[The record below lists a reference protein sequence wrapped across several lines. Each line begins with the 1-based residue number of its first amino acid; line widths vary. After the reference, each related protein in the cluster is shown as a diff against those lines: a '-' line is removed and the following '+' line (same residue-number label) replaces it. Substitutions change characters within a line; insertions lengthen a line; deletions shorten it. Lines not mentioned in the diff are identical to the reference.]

1 MAVPIL
7 NIDYLQEKNSLT
19 KLYVADM
26 STYNGY
32 VTYTDGAWTHSP
44 TLEITA
50 PGFTK
55 VALDFVPNSVNIFNA
70 SNLNINCDSDSTLP
84 DGVYTIRYSISP
96 SSVYNIEKTFI
107 RVVAIKCKFS
117 RLFLGVTMDCAC
129 GQSKQ
134 TQLKAQLRDIK
145 EMIEGAI
152 ASSNQGDIDSA
163 MDLYNLADKAL
174 DRIQPC
180 NC

>member
-1 MAVPIL
+1 MAIPIL

-32 VTYTDGAWTHSP
+32 NPNTHSP

-55 VALDFVPNSVNIFNA
+55 VALDFVPNSVNIFTA
-70 SNLNINCDSDSTLP
+70 SNLNVDCSDDSTLP
-84 DGVYTIRYSISP
+84 DGVYVIRYTISP
-96 SSVYNIEKTFI
+96 SSTYNIEKTFI
-107 RVVAIKCKFS
+107 RVVAIKCKYS
-117 RLFLGVTMDCAC
+117 RIFLGVDMDCAC

-134 TQLKAQLRDIK
+134 SQLKAQLRDIK

-152 ASSNQGDIDSA
+152 AASNQGDVDGA
-163 MDLYNLADKAL
+163 MELYRIADKSL

>member
-1 MAVPIL
+1 MANPVL

-19 KLYVADM
+19 KLYIADL
-26 STYNGY
+26 SSYYSYNP
-32 VTYTDGAWTHSP
+32 ATHTP
-44 TLEITA
+44 TIEITA

-55 VALDFVPNSVNIFNA
+55 VALDFTPNSVNIFTA
-70 SNLNINCDSDSTLP
+70 SNLNVDCASDSTLP
-84 DGVYTIRYSISP
+84 DGVYTVRYSISP
-96 SSVYNIEKTFI
+96 SSTYNVEKTFI
-107 RVVAIKCKFS
+107 RVTAIKCKYA
-117 RLFLGVTMDCAC
+117 RLFLGIDMDCAC

-134 TQLKAQLRDIK
+134 TQLKAQLRDAK

-152 ASSNQGDIDSA
+152 AASNQGDVDSA
-163 MDLYNLADKAL
+163 MDLYKLADKAL